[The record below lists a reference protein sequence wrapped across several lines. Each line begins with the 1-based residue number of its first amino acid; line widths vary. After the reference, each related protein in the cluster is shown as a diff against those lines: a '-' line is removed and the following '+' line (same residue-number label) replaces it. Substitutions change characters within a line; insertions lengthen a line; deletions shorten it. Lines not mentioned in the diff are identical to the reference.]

1 LRSEPQELFWI
12 TPEGLE
18 IQVLSSNVQA
28 MKDAR
33 LLREY
38 KPVKERV
45 YGNIVRLLKK
55 ITLAPS
61 DPELRIKRKAPI
73 LFVHGSFH
81 AAWCY
86 AENYLDFFS
95 SLGHQC
101 FAVSLRGTSTTGMPP
116 KDPGEIIQIEQHV
129 SDIQC
134 ALTSMTALM
143 DDLEEDGES
152 SPDPIIISHSFG
164 GLIVMKLLEDDAI
177 RAKISAAGFLC
188 SVPPSGNGPMTQRFI
203 KTKFWDSMKIV
214 WGFVFKA
221 ATIQSGLC
229 RDIFF
234 DKTVPAQD
242 IENYMARFRVDS
254 RVTLDIRSLD
264 AILPSVTSGGLD
276 GRATW
281 LPPLVA
287 KSEIFPTFNEGFDI
301 NIETTTQIVTQEIIG
316 FPALP
321 SNPSVLVVGAEEDF
335 IIDKEGVVETAVYLG
350 VEPVF
355 IPDAYH
361 DVMLGP
367 KWRLSADVIAK
378 WLETL

>member
-1 LRSEPQELFWI
+1 
-12 TPEGLE
+12 
-18 IQVLSSNVQA
+18 
-28 MKDAR
+28 
-33 LLREY
+33 
-38 KPVKERV
+38 
-45 YGNIVRLLKK
+45 
-55 ITLAPS
+55 
-61 DPELRIKRKAPI
+61 
-73 LFVHGSFH
+73 
-81 AAWCY
+81 
-86 AENYLDFFS
+86 
-95 SLGHQC
+95 
-101 FAVSLRGTSTTGMPP
+101 
-116 KDPGEIIQIEQHV
+116 
-129 SDIQC
+129 
-134 ALTSMTALM
+134 
-143 DDLEEDGES
+143 
-152 SPDPIIISHSFG
+152 
-164 GLIVMKLLEDDAI
+164 
-177 RAKISAAGFLC
+177 
-188 SVPPSGNGPMTQRFI
+188 
-203 KTKFWDSMKIV
+203 
-214 WGFVFKA
+214 
-221 ATIQSGLC
+221 
-229 RDIFF
+229 
-234 DKTVPAQD
+234 
-242 IENYMARFRVDS
+242 MARFRVDS